1 MNDKI
6 REKGFD
12 FSIRIAELVQFLRT
26 DQRGFPLCERLLDCG
41 IETGLAC
48 RTSAE
53 GGRQQGKK
61 AKQAA
66 ALVLEADYIIEMA
79 QVSGYLTQEQ
89 CIYIRADCKNLI
101 RLLAEGGIR
110 EEPSADK
117 MGKFK
122 E

>member
-1 MNDKI
+1 MNDEL

-26 DQRGFPLCERLLDCG
+26 DQRRFPLCERLLDCG
-41 IETGLAC
+41 VQTGLAC
-48 RTSAE
+48 RAWLE
-53 GGRQQGKK
+53 GGRQRGGK

-66 ALVLEADYIIEMA
+66 ALVVEADYIIEMA
-79 QVSGYLTQEQ
+79 QVAGYLTQEQ
-89 CIYIRADCKNLI
+89 CVYIRADCNNLI

-110 EEPSADK
+110 EEPSEDQ
-117 MGKFK
+117 MGEFK